1 MPTIKSNEQIEK
13 QKMLQPEFGTKINV
27 KIITTSAIGNI
38 EIIDSFSLLQNV
50 FATLYPKSNFVIL
63 YQCKQNLFDLQKKCT
78 KKKDGLCPPF
88 SIYCFF
94 AFDFFV
100 FFSSTGAVSSSVFV
114 STTSET
120 TSVFSSFCSTGSTG
134 FSSTFVSTFVSAGFS
149 GSFIA

>member
-50 FATLYPKSNFVIL
+50 FATLSPKSNFVIL

-78 KKKDGLCPPF
+78 KKRWALPTF
-88 SIYCFF
+88 LNLLFF
-94 AFDFFV
+94 
-100 FFSSTGAVSSSVFV
+100 
-114 STTSET
+114 
-120 TSVFSSFCSTGSTG
+120 CL
-134 FSSTFVSTFVSAGFS
+134 
-149 GSFIA
+149 

>member
-1 MPTIKSNEQIEK
+1 MPKIKSNEHIEK
-13 QKMLQPEFGTKINV
+13 QKMLQPEFGTNINV

-50 FATLYPKSNFVIL
+50 FATLSPKSNFVIL

-78 KKKDGLCPPF
+78 KKDELCPPF

-100 FFSSTGAVSSSVFV
+100 FFSSTGAVSSSAFV

-134 FSSTFVSTFVSAGFS
+134 FSSTFVLTGFS